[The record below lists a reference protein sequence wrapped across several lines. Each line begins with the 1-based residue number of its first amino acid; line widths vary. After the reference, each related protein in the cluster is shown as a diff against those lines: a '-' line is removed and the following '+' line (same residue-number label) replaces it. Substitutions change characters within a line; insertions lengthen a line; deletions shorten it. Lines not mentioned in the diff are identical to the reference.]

1 MHKILIVF
9 ISLTVIVFIIL
20 TIVRIVMALFFLYMI
35 RKYEALIKMI
45 RPKDKKEKP
54 YIPSSRNDIM
64 YRDKDVE
71 KQKARENAI
80 KLQNVQRLPRIGD
93 QDIDLDPDFDKKE
106 IVGMVKPV
114 GRWTA
119 MILGQK
125 VSYLMQH
132 AETLKTQNDA
142 GYWVNMMHAKDASQG
157 KGRGV

>member
-1 MHKILIVF
+1 MRETLIVL
-9 ISLTVIVFIIL
+9 ISLVVIAFIAIM
-20 TIVRIVMALFFLYMI
+20 IIRMIMAIFFLYMI
-35 RKYEALIKMI
+35 RKYEALMKLI
-45 RPKDKKEKP
+45 RPKDKKDKP

-64 YRDKDVE
+64 YRDKDIE

-80 KLQNVQRLPRIGD
+80 KLQNVKRLPRIGD
-93 QDIDLDPDFDKKE
+93 DMDLEPDFDKKE

-119 MILGQK
+119 MVLGQK

>member
-1 MHKILIVF
+1 MRETLIVL
-9 ISLTVIVFIIL
+9 ISLVVIAFIAIM
-20 TIVRIVMALFFLYMI
+20 IIRMIMAIFFLYMI
-35 RKYEALIKMI
+35 RKYEALMKLI
-45 RPKDKKEKP
+45 RQKDKKDKP
-54 YIPSSRNDIM
+54 YIPSSRNDVM
-64 YRDKDVE
+64 YRDKDIE

-80 KLQNVQRLPRIGD
+80 KLQNVKRLPRIGD
-93 QDIDLDPDFDKKE
+93 DMDLEPNFDKKE

-119 MILGQK
+119 MVLGQK